1 MQHVIDDE
9 CVDTETAARILD
21 LSPLTL
27 EKWRRI
33 SRGPSWARIGRLV
46 KYRRSEL
53 ERYLK
58 EATRIST
65 SDNGPAA
72 ARE

>member
-1 MQHVIDDE
+1 MHHVIDDE
-9 CVDTETAARILD
+9 CGDTETAARILD

-33 SRGPSWARIGRLV
+33 SRGPCWARIGRLV

-53 ERYLK
+53 ARYLN
-58 EATRIST
+58 EATRAST
-65 SDNGPAA
+65 SDNGRTAA
-72 ARE
+72 KE